1 MNEAQV
7 GLVTLTP
14 VLLVFIVFMYR
25 QGAMTKSGAVVAALA
40 SIAIATAMFIGQM

>member
-1 MNEAQV
+1 MNGAQV

-25 QGAMTKSGAVVAALA
+25 QGAMTKSGAVVAALL
-40 SIAIATAMFIGQM
+40 SIVIATAMFVGQI

>member
-14 VLLVFIVFMYR
+14 VLLVFIIFMYR
-25 QGAMTKSGAVVAALA
+25 QGAMTKSGAVVAALL
-40 SIAIATAMFIGQM
+40 SIVIATAMFVGQI